1 VWGEESEGLG
11 EMEGWT
17 ERQVIRAERCAAE
30 ARKISAATHTRGGR
44 RVGQAV
50 GVTGRRAGEESEGG
64 EGGRDGGREGERER
78 AGEIKRG
85 GSGGCE
91 SEKEGH
97 SFSLY
102 EKNTLSLSMRKGE
115 IEIRVELGS

>member
-1 VWGEESEGLG
+1 MWGEESEGLG

-50 GVTGRRAGEESEGG
+50 GLTGRRAGEESEGG

-102 EKNTLSLSMRKGE
+102 EKGRDRDTSRAW
-115 IEIRVELGS
+115 ELDIL